1 MALEDIFRALD
12 EQADKECEDI
22 LATARA
28 QAAAIVADA
37 EEQAARTCSA
47 CVERTESVM
56 RRKAAQ
62 QVNAARLDMKKRVAA
77 VKQESIDEVFVRA
90 GDALAEV
97 RSSAIYP
104 DVFRVLAREAVD
116 GVPGNMALMV
126 DPADEA
132 LARAVSAELGLDVE
146 VRSVLSTAGGAAV
159 ETGGGRIVRHN
170 TFEDRLEKVRDSMQ
184 SDIAEILFT

>member
-47 CVERTESVM
+47 CVERTETVM

-77 VKQESIDEVFVRA
+77 VKQESINEVFVRA
-90 GDALAEV
+90 DGALAKV
-97 RSSAIYP
+97 RSSPAYA
-104 DVFRVLAREAVD
+104 DVFRALLREAVD
-116 GVPGNMALMV
+116 GVSGTVAVLV

-132 LARAVSAELGLDVE
+132 LARSVAAEAGFDAE
-146 VRSVLSTAGGAAV
+146 IRAVLSTAGGVAV
-159 ETGGGRIVRHN
+159 ETGGGRVVRHN
-170 TFEDRLEKVRDSMQ
+170 TFEDRVEKVRDSMQ
-184 SDIAEILFT
+184 SDVAEILFS